1 MTMARETPL
10 HVHVGVFPR
19 ERHHVYASMARLTTN
34 TLADV
39 NTVVK
44 VDEIRQI
51 VHAIP
56 ADRPILAQAGAH
68 GFKHVAVGPNLL
80 VTVHARGSRRNTGKR
95 ADLDRGM
102 AIPAID
108 TNATDVM
115 LMAEWDRLI
124 ERCPF
129 AADERRINDGRPAPR
144 HRRHNENS
152 TEYRQA
158 RNGIGRPFK
167 YLRHRSVS
175 AAVGAANA
183 LPHDARCLG
192 SFQAGKT

>member
-1 MTMARETPL
+1 
-10 HVHVGVFPR
+10 VHVRVFPC

-56 ADRPILAQAGAH
+56 ADRPILAQAGAY

-80 VTVHARGSRRNTGKR
+80 VTVHARSSRRNTGKR
-95 ADLDRGM
+95 ADLDRRV

-108 TNATDVM
+108 TNAADVM

-124 ERCPF
+124 ERYPL
-129 AADERRINDGRPAPR
+129 AGNEGRI
-144 HRRHNENS
+144 
-152 TEYRQA
+152 
-158 RNGIGRPFK
+158 
-167 YLRHRSVS
+167 
-175 AAVGAANA
+175 
-183 LPHDARCLG
+183 HD
-192 SFQAGKT
+192 